1 LCKIKRKDLVVFILA
16 IDRDLLVL
24 KKFYTLDSW
33 SLRVHVELFSLQ
45 SADEVTQ
52 VEKNQREESAS
63 RINLLSDHDSSYLIL
78 SEVSA
83 DSW

>member
-1 LCKIKRKDLVVFILA
+1 
-16 IDRDLLVL
+16 
-24 KKFYTLDSW
+24 
-33 SLRVHVELFSLQ
+33 VELFSLQ

-52 VEKNQREESAS
+52 VEKNQREELAS

-83 DSW
+83 DS